1 MFDEYNTKIIR
12 YSDSVEIIKYGKIRM
27 RGSPD
32 LEGIRPS
39 GADNSKEAKAQRA
52 LEQAYR
58 IKRKVKHYTLANDFN
73 LFWTLTFDDAKVNAS
88 DYPYSRKRLSA
99 WLKYQR
105 EKYGRFGYLFFPELH
120 PTSGRIH
127 FHGLT
132 ENFAPP
138 LAEARSPK
146 TNRLIRKNGVQIYNA
161 PNWKNGFST
170 VSEIDDKAKT
180 ASYISKYITKELIEM
195 PTAYNQPRYF
205 VSRGLKQPE
214 ITYETWGKEQL
225 QAFTPSFVVGD
236 ISTETRDF
244 KPEVSIYHLDI
255 SEEQFIQSTP
265 PETLYKL
272 RTPVNKQIAKEPPTA
287 YIDNLND
294 VDN

>member
-1 MFDEYNTKIIR
+1 MSKEYNTKIIR
-12 YSDSVEIIKYGKIRM
+12 YPNSVEIITYGKSRI
-27 RGSPD
+27 RGSPN
-32 LEGIRPS
+32 LEGIRTL
-39 GADNSKEAKAQRA
+39 GVDNSEESKSRRA

-58 IKRKVKHYTLANDFN
+58 IKRKVKHYTIANDFD

-138 LAEARSPK
+138 LVKARNAK
-146 TNRLIRKNGVQIYNA
+146 TNRLIRKNGAQVYNA
-161 PNWKNGFST
+161 PTWKNGFST
-170 VSEIDDKAKT
+170 VSEINDKAKT
-180 ASYISKYITKELIEM
+180 ASYITKYITKELIEI

-205 VSRGLKQPE
+205 VSRGLKLPE

-225 QAFTPSFVVGD
+225 QEFTPSFVVGD
-236 ISTETRDF
+236 MSTETRDF
-244 KPEVSIYHLDI
+244 KPNVSIYHLDV

-265 PETLYKL
+265 PETVYKL
-272 RTPVNKQIAKEPPTA
+272 TNHANKQIVNEPPTA
-287 YIDNLND
+287 YIDNLNN